1 MKFFATIIL
10 TIVLGLTPAV
20 GSNKDRVPAF
30 PGAEGAGKFTTG
42 GRGGIVYTVTNLNDD
57 GPGSLRDGI
66 QKKGPRTIVF
76 AINGHI
82 ELKTQL
88 VINNDDITIAGQSAP
103 GEGICLKGH
112 GLRINADNVII
123 RYIRVRPGDGLQ
135 TELDALTGMRHKNII
150 VDHCSLSWATDEV
163 CSLYDNENLTLQ
175 WCIVSESLN
184 NSYHSKGAHGYGG
197 IWGGMKATFH
207 HNLLAHH
214 TSRNPRLQGSRN
226 ESTPETE
233 HAELVNNVIYNWG
246 EKCIYAGENAR
257 YVITHNY
264 FKPGPATKKSA
275 RVRLLEPYAPY
286 AHFLFSNN
294 ILESDKE
301 ISQNN
306 LKGVQMEPD
315 SVVVY
320 FKDKLP
326 KVSPYKPEC
335 AEKAYKNVLRHAG
348 ASKVRDATDRRIVGE
363 VKNGTAH
370 GELKGII
377 NSQTDVGGWS
387 ELNIGEAPKD
397 TDMDGMPDEWEK
409 MEKLNPN
416 DGADAS
422 AYTLDKK
429 YTNIEIYLNTL
440 L

>member
-1 MKFFATIIL
+1 MKLFAIIIL
-10 TIVLGLTPAV
+10 GIVLGLPSLASCK
-20 GSNKDRVPAF
+20 SNGVPAF
-30 PGAEGAGKFTTG
+30 PGAEGAGKYTTG

-66 QKKGPRTIVF
+66 QKEGPRTIVF
-76 AINGHI
+76 AINGYI
-82 ELKTQL
+82 DLKTQL

-103 GEGICLKGH
+103 GDGICLRGQ
-112 GLRINADNVII
+112 GLRINADNVIV
-123 RYIRVRPGDGLQ
+123 RYIRVRPGDSSES
-135 TELDALTGMRHKNII
+135 ELDALTGKRHKNII

-184 NSYHSKGAHGYGG
+184 KSFHSKGAHGYGG

-233 HAELVNNVIYNWG
+233 HAEVVNNVIYNWG
-246 EKCIYAGENAR
+246 QKSMYAGENAR
-257 YVITHNY
+257 YIITDNY
-264 FKPGPATKKSA
+264 FKPGPATIKSA

-286 AHFLFSNN
+286 ARFWFENN
-294 ILESDKE
+294 ILESNAD

-306 LKGVQMEPD
+306 RMGVQMEAD
-315 SVVVY
+315 SIAYY
-320 FKDKLP
+320 FKEKLS
-326 KVSPYKPEC
+326 KVSSYKPESTK
-335 AEKAYKNVLRHAG
+335 KAYESVLNQVG
-348 ASKVRDATDRRIVGE
+348 ASKVRDAIDKRIVEE

-370 GELKGII
+370 SELKGII
-377 NSQTDVGGWS
+377 NSQSDVGGWC
-387 ELNIGEAPKD
+387 ELKIGEAPKD
-397 TDMDGMPDEWEK
+397 TDKDGMPDKWET
-409 MEKLNPN
+409 EKRLNPA
-416 DGADAS
+416 DDSDAS
-422 AYTLDKK
+422 AFTLDKK
-429 YTNIEIYLNTL
+429 YTNIEIYLNNL